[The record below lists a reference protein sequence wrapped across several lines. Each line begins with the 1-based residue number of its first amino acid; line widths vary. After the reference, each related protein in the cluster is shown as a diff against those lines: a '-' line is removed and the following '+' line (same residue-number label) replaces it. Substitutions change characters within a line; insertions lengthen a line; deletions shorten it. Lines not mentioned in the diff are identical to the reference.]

1 MGHCSPV
8 PSDAVSTISVPECQ
22 AWGMETSYGKL
33 GFSGCSE
40 SLIVVVDC
48 YTNSI
53 PVLQPILFDLKSKYV
68 SFQAQLLKLDAGVGS

>member
-1 MGHCSPV
+1 MGHCSPM
-8 PSDAVSTISVPECQ
+8 PSDAISTISVPECQ
-22 AWGMETSYGKL
+22 AWGMETSYGNWA
-33 GFSGCSE
+33 SVDVR